1 MTTVSNC
8 QAPVPIPSTT
18 AINIVVTS
26 CCSDVSKLFGR
37 YSFDIAKKWHAQN
50 KSH

>member
-1 MTTVSNC
+1 MTTVSNSPT
-8 QAPVPIPSTT
+8 PVSNLSTT

-37 YSFDIAKKWHAQN
+37 YSFDIAKKWHAPS
-50 KSH
+50 KYH

>member
-1 MTTVSNC
+1 MTTVSNSPT
-8 QAPVPIPSTT
+8 PVPILSTT

-37 YSFDIAKKWHAQN
+37 YSFDIAKKWHAQS
-50 KSH
+50 KCH